1 MNPLSD
7 ETQIRELMQR
17 LKRADARRVPTFEDV
32 LARPERK
39 PQQRPTR
46 RPQLAI
52 ACGLAAAVLV
62 AFWFVRPQQTKPG
75 IEPRTQVAEI
85 VAPAPTKTAAPHESV
100 VEIDFD
106 QLRRAIEQHF
116 ETTETAS
123 GVAMPLWSSRTDS
136 LLAVNLDLSIEQ
148 E

>member
-7 ETQIRELMQR
+7 ETRIRELMQR

-32 LARPERK
+32 LSRPERK
-39 PQQRPTR
+39 PQPTR
-46 RPQLAI
+46 RPQLVI
-52 ACGLAAAVLV
+52 ACRVAAAVLITL
-62 AFWFVRPQQTKPG
+62 AFVRSQQTKPE
-75 IEPRTQVAEI
+75 IQPRIQVAEE
-85 VAPAPTKTAAPHESV
+85 VPPTPTNTAAPHESV

-106 QLRRAIEQHF
+106 RLRRVIEQHF